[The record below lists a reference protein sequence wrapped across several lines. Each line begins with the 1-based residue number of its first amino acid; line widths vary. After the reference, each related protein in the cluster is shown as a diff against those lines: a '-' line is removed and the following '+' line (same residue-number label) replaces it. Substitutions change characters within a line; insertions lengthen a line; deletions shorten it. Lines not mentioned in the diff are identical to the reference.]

1 YVVALARFYA
11 TPNVDSFGQFFGWFP
26 GTIYDEGTAVRA
38 PYVAMRVATTALVLG
53 TVALLAALGPRGKL
67 GHAARSKGALFAALA
82 LLALGGG
89 IEVRGE
95 DLGIR
100 GSRAHMIEALGG
112 RYHGARCD
120 VVVPR
125 ELPPRE
131 ARLLAD
137 DCSYRIVAAERALGL
152 RHPARITA
160 FFFRSSEEK
169 RALMGAAETYIAK
182 PWRDEVYLQLDAFPH
197 PVLAHEIAHVV
208 AGAGGAGPFRVAGS
222 FGGLLPDAGAI
233 EGVAVAVAWDSKDG
247 LSPHEWA
254 RAMRENGTAPTL
266 ASALHGFLFQPGPRA
281 YTIAGSFYRFL
292 LDEKGAAVVRRAYA
306 TGDVE
311 RAAGA
316 SLGQLGREWAAY
328 LQHVPLSADARG
340 LAAMRF

>member
-1 YVVALARFYA
+1 VGACDPLSGLAYVAMGPGFGTLLAAVTGAAVATFVRKPRAATWLAVLVPLASYVVALARFYA

-137 DCSYRIVAAERALGL
+137 DCSYRIVAA
-152 RHPARITA
+152 
-160 FFFRSSEEK
+160 
-169 RALMGAAETYIAK
+169 
-182 PWRDEVYLQLDAFPH
+182 
-197 PVLAHEIAHVV
+197 
-208 AGAGGAGPFRVAGS
+208 
-222 FGGLLPDAGAI
+222 
-233 EGVAVAVAWDSKDG
+233 
-247 LSPHEWA
+247 
-254 RAMRENGTAPTL
+254 
-266 ASALHGFLFQPGPRA
+266 
-281 YTIAGSFYRFL
+281 
-292 LDEKGAAVVRRAYA
+292 
-306 TGDVE
+306 
-311 RAAGA
+311 
-316 SLGQLGREWAAY
+316 
-328 LQHVPLSADARG
+328 
-340 LAAMRF
+340 